1 MAVVVEVEIGS
12 KQALTSLNGLKT
24 AATQLEDALS
34 GATFGSEEF
43 KRLSGQLKG
52 VRSELKDF
60 DLQLEGLDKEQRA
73 TALVDTFT
81 GLTGAVGA
89 VSSAFIA
96 FGASSEKIEDA
107 EKKLLGVIGVVSG
120 LRDVS
125 NSLVAAGK
133 LFGPTFTAVGDAIKA
148 GFVTGAT
155 GAQTFK
161 AALISTGIGAFIVA
175 VGLLVANF
183 DKLTEALGGA
193 SAEQEKF
200 NQAIREDVS
209 GEITQLELLN
219 DTINDTSL
227 SLNTRQT
234 ALDDLK
240 KQFPAYFKDL
250 KDEDILT
257 GKVTIAVDELTDAL
271 LAQAKARAL
280 QGRIEENTIKQL
292 ELEDKLIK
300 AKRDRIKAEKALQDV
315 ENAGPVIGG
324 GGITS
329 GQVTSRGQEEVI
341 LINRLNA
348 AKERENALSKEK
360 TAIDNKIEADAKRI
374 NEINKETD
382 KTIGAAIPT
391 KEKDVKVTKDKTDA
405 LAEQRK
411 GLKSAL
417 DLALATNEGEK
428 AAALASATTFE
439 ERIAIEEDYTK
450 RAIALKAKFAQD
462 SFNATKKEEQDQAGL
477 NAELQRLG
485 NERVEAEIKTNEDL
499 TALDKQRSDAFIARE
514 EAFVA
519 LSSQLGAEAANN
531 VLNSLNNQIALVE
544 GNTLAGV
551 EKIRQLQAG
560 VIEQQRKDA
569 QTANEQT
576 KNDRIA
582 ALQTQLNA
590 ELELYA
596 GNEQAIADI
605 KAQYAQQIE
614 AVAQQSADNVVS
626 INASANDAIIA
637 NDEQTAE
644 QKKAINQ
651 AQLQASLAFASTVVN
666 AIDALAEEG
675 TKSQKAVEISKI
687 LISAATSAFQA
698 FAQATATIPPPA
710 GQIVGGILA
719 GVIAAGAAKAIS
731 NVNKVQIGGGG
742 SPPDTSFEGG
752 GAAASGTI
760 PGGILTG
767 AGQGNQNG
775 LFGNQSGAPQMGG
788 YQEGN
793 MPVIKTYVLAG
804 DVTNAQEA
812 NAKINQ
818 RRKL

>member
-1 MAVVVEVEIGS
+1 MAIVVEVEIGS
-12 KQALTSLNGLKT
+12 KQALTSLNSLKT

-34 GATFGSEEF
+34 TAEFGSDEF

-133 LFGPTFTAVGDAIKA
+133 LFGPTFTAVGDQIKA
-148 GFVTGAT
+148 GFVAGAT

-183 DKLTEALGGA
+183 DKLVEALGGA
-193 SAEQEKF
+193 AAEQEKF
-200 NQAIREDVS
+200 NKAVREDVS
-209 GEITQLELLN
+209 KEITQLELLN

-240 KQFPAYFKDL
+240 KLFPAYFKNL

-257 GKVTIAVDELTDAL
+257 GKVTIAVDELTAAL

-315 ENAGPVIGG
+315 EGAAPIIGG
-324 GGITS
+324 GGVTS
-329 GQVTSRGQEEVI
+329 GTVTSRGQEEVI
-341 LINRLNA
+341 LIQRLNR
-348 AKERENALSKEK
+348 AKERENELNNEKSK
-360 TAIDNKIEADAKRI
+360 IDKKIEDDAKRI
-374 NEINKETD
+374 NAINKDTD
-382 KTIGAAIPT
+382 KVIGAALPT

-411 GLKSAL
+411 ALKSAL

-450 RAIALKAKFAQD
+450 RAIALKEKFAQD
-462 SFNATKKEEQDQAGL
+462 SFDATKKEEQDQTAL
-477 NAELQRLG
+477 NAELQRLA
-485 NERVEAEIKTNEDL
+485 NERIDAETKTNEDL
-499 TALDKQRSDAFIARE
+499 TALAEQRSEALIARE

-519 LSSQLGAEAANN
+519 LSSQLSAEAASN
-531 VLNSLNNQIALVE
+531 VLNSLDNQIALVE
-544 GNTLAGV
+544 RNTLAGV

-569 QTANEQT
+569 QTANEQI

-596 GNEQAIADI
+596 GNEQEIANI
-605 KAQYAQQIE
+605 KALFAQQIE
-614 AVAQQSADNVVS
+614 AVAQQSADNVVA

-651 AQLQASLAFASTVVN
+651 AQLQASLAFASTVTSALGN
-666 AIDALAEEG
+666 LAEEG
-675 TKSQKAVEISKI
+675 TKSQKAVNIAQI

-698 FAQATATIPPPA
+698 FAQATALIPPPA
-710 GQIVGGILA
+710 GQIVGTILA
-719 GVIAAGAAKAIS
+719 GVIAAGAAKAIQ
-731 NVNKVQIGGGG
+731 NVNKVQIDGGGA
-742 SPPDTSFEGG
+742 PPDTSFGG
-752 GAAASGTI
+752 GAASGTI
-760 PGGILTG
+760 PGGLLTSPT
-767 AGQGNQNG
+767 QGNQNG
-775 LFGNQSGAPQMGG
+775 LFGNQSGAPTMGG
-788 YQEGN
+788 GLEGN
-793 MPVIKTYVLAG
+793 APVIKTYVLAG
-804 DVTNAQEA
+804 DVTSAQEA

>member
-1 MAVVVEVEIGS
+1 MAIVVEVEVGS

-43 KRLSGQLKG
+43 KRLSNQLKG

-89 VSSAFIA
+89 VSSAFLA
-96 FGASSEKIEDA
+96 FGASSEKIENA
-107 EKKLLGVIGVVSG
+107 EKKLLGVIGVVNG

-133 LFGPTFTAVGDAIKA
+133 LFGPTFTAVGDSIKA
-148 GFVTGAT
+148 GFVAGAT

-200 NQAIREDVS
+200 NKAVREDVS
-209 GEITQLELLN
+209 KEITQLELLN
-219 DTINDTSL
+219 DTIQDTSL
-227 SLNTRQT
+227 SLNTRQA

-280 QGRIEENTIKQL
+280 QGRIEENTVKQL

-300 AKRDRIKAEKALQDV
+300 AKRDRLKAEQAIKDL
-315 ENAGPVIGG
+315 ENAPAVIGG

-329 GQVTSRGQEEVI
+329 GQVTSRGGEEII
-341 LINRLNA
+341 LINRLNSA
-348 AKERENALSKEK
+348 RERENELNKEK
-360 TAIDNKIEADAKRI
+360 NAIDAKIEADAKRI
-374 NEINKETD
+374 NQINKETD
-382 KTIGAAIPT
+382 KTIGAALPT
-391 KEKDVKVTKDKTDA
+391 KEKDVKVTKEKTDA

-411 GLKSAL
+411 ALKSTL
-417 DLALATNEGEK
+417 DLALATNEAEK
-428 AAALASATTFE
+428 AAALSASTTFE
-439 ERIAIEEDYTK
+439 ERIAIEEDYAK
-450 RAIALKAKFAQD
+450 KAITLKEKFAQD
-462 SFNATKKEEQDQAGL
+462 SFNATKKAEQDQTAL

-485 NERVEAEIKTNEDL
+485 NERVAAELKTNEDL
-499 TALDKQRSDAFIARE
+499 TALAEQRSEALKARE

-519 LSSQLGAEAANN
+519 LSSQLGTEAANN
-531 VLNSLNNQIALVE
+531 VLNAIQNQISLVE
-544 GNTLAGV
+544 TNTLAGV
-551 EKIRQLQAG
+551 ERLRALQAQL
-560 VIEQQRKDA
+560 IEQERAAALA
-569 QTANEQT
+569 QNEQT
-576 KNDRIA
+576 KQDRLT
-582 ALQTQLNA
+582 ALQDQLNA
-590 ELELYA
+590 ELELYK
-596 GNEQAIADI
+596 GNEEQIAAI
-605 KAQYAQQIE
+605 KAQFATQTE
-614 AVAQQSADNVVS
+614 AVAKQAADNAVAINADANTQIVENDQQAANAKLS
-626 INASANDAIIA
+626 INRATID
-637 NDEQTAE
+637 
-644 QKKAINQ
+644 
-651 AQLQASLAFASTVVN
+651 ASLALANTLVN
-666 AIDALAEEG
+666 GIDALAEEG
-675 TKSQKAVEISKI
+675 TKAQKAVEISKI

-698 FAQATATIPPPA
+698 FAQATALIPPPA

-719 GVIAAGAAKAIS
+719 GVIAAGAAKAIA
-731 NVNKVQIGGGG
+731 NVNKVQVGGGG
-742 SPPDTSFEGG
+742 APPDTSFGGG
-752 GAAASGTI
+752 GAASSTI
-760 PGGILTG
+760 PGGLLTSPT
-767 AGQGNQNG
+767 QGNQFG
-775 LFGNQSGAPQMGG
+775 LFGNQTGAPTTGMGTA
-788 YQEGN
+788 EGN
-793 MPVIKTYVLAG
+793 IPVIKTYVLAG
-804 DVTNAQEA
+804 DVTSAQEA